1 MEEDKK
7 IVLSEDQTL
16 ILEIYDAKGNKTGEH
31 LEFDIGDI
39 ELPLRYQEL
48 IESDKKN
55 RETLR
60 NTMLVLEK
68 KPDAPGKGGMTRN
81 QEEQVRALVD
91 FFKKEVEI
99 YNLFL
104 GENGVQ
110 KLLNGRKL
118 RWETLTEI
126 DEIIEKQIRPY
137 IEIDTKRLIDNVKE
151 AYGKVQKQIQ
161 EETKEEEIEIL
172 D

>member
-1 MEEDKK
+1 MEEDKKK

-31 LEFDIGDI
+31 LEFDMGDI

-60 NTMLVLEK
+60 NKMLVLEK
-68 KPDAPGKGGMTRN
+68 KPDAPGKNFMTKN
-81 QEEQVRALVD
+81 EEEQVHALVD

-118 RWETLTEI
+118 RWETLEEI
-126 DEIIEKQIRPY
+126 DKIIEEQIRPY
-137 IEIDTKRLIDNVKE
+137 IEVDTKRVVDEIKKV
-151 AYGKVQKQIQ
+151 YGKR
-161 EETKEEEIEIL
+161 ENTNNEIEVL

>member
-16 ILEIYDAKGNKTGEH
+16 ILEIYDAKGNKTGEK
-31 LEFDIGDI
+31 LEFDMGDI

-68 KPDAPGKGGMTRN
+68 KPDAPGKNFMTRN
-81 QEEQVRALVD
+81 QEAQVHALVD
-91 FFKKEVEI
+91 FFKKEVET

-118 RWETLTEI
+118 KWDTLQEI
-126 DEIIEKQIRPY
+126 DSIIDEQIRPY
-137 IEIDTKRLIDNVKE
+137 IEIDTKRVVEKIKKV
-151 AYGKVQKQIQ
+151 YGKAAEAEKDV
-161 EETKEEEIEIL
+161 EVL

>member
-16 ILEIYDAKGNKTGEH
+16 ILEIYDAKGNKTGEK
-31 LEFDIGDI
+31 LEFDMGDI

-48 IESDKKN
+48 LESDKKN

-60 NTMLVLEK
+60 NKMLVLEK

-91 FFKKEVEI
+91 FFKKEVEV

-118 RWETLTEI
+118 RWETLEEI
-126 DEIIEKQIRPY
+126 DSIINEQIRPY
-137 IEIDTKRLIDNVKE
+137 IEIDTKRMIDKVKK
-151 AYGKVQKQIQ
+151 AYGRNQNQ
-161 EETKEEEIEIL
+161 EEEIETL
-172 D
+172 E

>member
-16 ILEIYDAKGNKTGEH
+16 ILEIYDAKGNKTGEK
-31 LEFDIGDI
+31 LEFDMGDI

-48 IESDKKN
+48 LESDKKN

-60 NTMLVLEK
+60 NKMLVLEK

-91 FFKKEVEI
+91 FFKKEVEV

-118 RWETLTEI
+118 RWETLEEI
-126 DEIIEKQIRPY
+126 DSIINEQIRPY
-137 IEIDTKRLIDNVKE
+137 IEIDTKRMIDKVKK
-151 AYGKVQKQIQ
+151 AYGRTQNQ
-161 EETKEEEIEIL
+161 EEEIETL
-172 D
+172 E